1 MGSGSSPVFIEEL
14 KYAVFTHWGKYLV
27 LLQPELQWVIMAVD
41 NCRFGEAVLI
51 CA

>member
-27 LLQPELQWVIMAVD
+27 LLQWVIMAVD